1 MPVYR
6 SVFRS
11 HPLFTKLKVGSYH
24 PDTHSV
30 QTTNRHPHPA
40 LSKGLNLHERRA
52 SSQVSQCLVVPPPEP
67 QSSPGP
73 QLTILA
79 VVEHDKLL
87 PAQLCHQP
95 EHDVIEAHR
104 RSGGQCVG
112 LAIGAG
118 VQMAGGARRAPR
130 VTLDKEMWDVH
141 RVCEGLQGVGR
152 RTAGG
157 CDQGQNPLG
166 HEVTGWKE
174 RGERG
179 RGQHGGDAAL
189 ASICT
194 AHTGKLIPGVPRNTI
209 SLQGPR
215 TLSGQPRSSHR
226 HSL

>member
-1 MPVYR
+1 MPPQLEKNY
-6 SVFRS
+6 
-11 HPLFTKLKVGSYH
+11 
-24 PDTHSV
+24 
-30 QTTNRHPHPA
+30 
-40 LSKGLNLHERRA
+40 
-52 SSQVSQCLVVPPPEP
+52 VVPTAWQDEALARDGAAPAPTHHGCAPSGAPEQPLPPFTILAP
-67 QSSPGP
+67 
-73 QLTILA
+73 LTILA

-95 EHDVIEAHR
+95 EHDVIEAHG
-104 RSGGQCVG
+104 RSGGQRVG

-118 VQMAGGARRAPR
+118 VQMAGGARRAPW
-130 VTLDKEMWDVH
+130 VALDKEMRDVH

-152 RTAGG
+152 RTTGG
-157 CDQGQNPLG
+157 RDQGQNPLG

-189 ASICT
+189 ASIHT
-194 AHTGKLIPGVPRNTI
+194 AHTGQLIPGVPRNTI

-215 TLSGQPRSSHR
+215 TLSGQPRGFHS